1 VKSKENIMTTSRA
14 KKVVSKYVAGMEY
27 IKNVCGKSGGNI
39 IQKDFRETTKLTA
52 IAIKGMVELGYIKK
66 IRRGFYA
73 WNLGDIVEPKAARK
87 VHEYVL
93 NYFRDNVERRANI
106 VPKPRQQEENLMEQ
120 ELIPSTPEQDVEA
133 MRDWV
138 NDLLKKQT
146 ELLIEIDG
154 MQGNIDTSV
163 KWIDELRNE
172 IETWRNMYD
181 DAVEELTEMK
191 DNHNA
196 IVNDIMES
204 PFIEPEPTKREPSS
218 KIYYLLGLP
227 ILSIKIK

>member
-1 VKSKENIMTTSRA
+1 MTTERV
-14 KKVVSKYVAGMEY
+14 KETVSKYVAGMEY
-27 IKNVCGKSGGNI
+27 IKNVCGKSGGRI
-39 IQKDFRETTKLTA
+39 VQQDFRQTTKLSA
-52 IAIKGMVELGYIKK
+52 IVIKGMVHLGYLKK
-66 IRRGFYA
+66 ISRGVYA

-93 NYFRDNVERRANI
+93 NYFKQNAIKRENKV
-106 VPKPRQQEENLMEQ
+106 VKPQEEDLMAQ
-120 ELIPSTPEQDVEA
+120 DLIPSTPEEDVEA

-146 ELLIEIDG
+146 ELLMERDS
-154 MQGNIDTSV
+154 MQQNIDSSI
-163 KWIDELRNE
+163 KWIDELRHE

-204 PFIEPEPTKREPSS
+204 PFIDREPAS
-218 KIYYLLGLP
+218 KSYYFFGLP
-227 ILSIKIK
+227 IWSIKFK